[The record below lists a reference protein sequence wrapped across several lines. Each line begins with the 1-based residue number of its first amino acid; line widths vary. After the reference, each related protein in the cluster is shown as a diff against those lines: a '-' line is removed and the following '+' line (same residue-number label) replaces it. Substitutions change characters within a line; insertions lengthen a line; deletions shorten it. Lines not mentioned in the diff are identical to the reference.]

1 MTYNKFLDERKKV
14 LDKEYWE
21 IIDQWQLYV
30 GKYNLARMMEI
41 MVVIKF
47 NNPGDIIELLLK
59 G

>member
-30 GKYNLARMMEI
+30 GKYNLARTI
-41 MVVIKF
+41 
-47 NNPGDIIELLLK
+47 NNIEKRISNKIGRL
-59 G
+59 